1 MKVKQI
7 SIFLENRAGRLDA
20 VAHLFG
26 EAQVN
31 IRALSLAETSDF
43 GVLRL
48 IVDKPAKASETLDEH
63 NFTYSF
69 TDVVAVEIPD
79 KPGGLAGILDV
90 LTENDINVE
99 YMYAFLE
106 KATDKAVVVFRFDD
120 IEKALA
126 ALDSNEINVLNG
138 KKIVEL

>member
-7 SIFLENRAGRLDA
+7 SIFLENRAGRLDG
-20 VAHLFG
+20 VARLLG
-26 EAQVN
+26 EANVN

-48 IVDKPAKASETLDEH
+48 IVDKPAKASDTLDKN

-79 KPGGLAGILDV
+79 EPGGLAGILDV
-90 LTENDINVE
+90 LTENGINVE

-106 KATDKAVVVFRFDD
+106 KATDKAVVVFRFDE
-120 IEKALA
+120 IKKALT
-126 ALDSNEINVLNG
+126 ALDSNQINVLDG
-138 KKIVEL
+138 KEIVEL